1 MSAGTIDLSRASLVL
16 SVTGLIPPSG
26 ADTFLTGTFPE
37 VVESVSTMSDG
48 QAVRR
53 VRQPGAMD
61 FAVTCGKHSEAN
73 RLLGLKWDRETAQRN
88 ARIKIP
94 GENLLANDPTAGTV
108 FAAQE
113 VVIKQP
119 PALSMD
125 STAEVTWVL
134 TGTQISAVYGKLI
147 PVGGGAA

>member
-1 MSAGTIDLSRASLVL
+1 MAAGTIDLSRASLVL
-16 SVTGLIPPSG
+16 STTGQIPPSG

-61 FAVTCGKHSEAN
+61 FTITCGKHSEAH
-73 RLLGLKWDRETAQRN
+73 RLLGTKWDRETAQR
-88 ARIKIP
+88 AGRLKIE
-94 GENLLANDPTAGTV
+94 GEALIATDPTSGTV
-108 FAAQE
+108 FAAAE

-125 STAEVTWVL
+125 SSAEVTWVL
-134 TGTQISAVYGKLI
+134 TGTKINAVYGRLI